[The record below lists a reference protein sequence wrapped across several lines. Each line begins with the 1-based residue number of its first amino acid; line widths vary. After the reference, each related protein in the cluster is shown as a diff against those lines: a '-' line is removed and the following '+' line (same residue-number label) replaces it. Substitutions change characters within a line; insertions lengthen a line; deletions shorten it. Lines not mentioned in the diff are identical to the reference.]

1 VIFSRPIDKRHQ
13 PPWCRFNFN
22 RRIEM
27 AYQLEGKSLEACMC
41 EGYCPCW
48 SGYEN
53 EGCGTVLSW
62 HIDNGIVEGVDVS
75 GRAVAIVADTPC
87 SSVANQGAARATLYM
102 DDEATPEQEEALL
115 NAWTGKLGGPVADLA
130 QLFGEVTGTER
141 APITFSDNGGKGTLA
156 IGQEIKADTAPLQEA
171 EGRAH
176 TIHENALST
185 TLGWSETSPPQGHSV
200 VQVSFR
206 FEA

>member
-1 VIFSRPIDKRHQ
+1 
-13 PPWCRFNFN
+13 
-22 RRIEM
+22 M
-27 AYQLEGKSLEACMC
+27 AYQLEGSSLEACTC

-62 HIDNGIVEGVDVS
+62 HIDNGTIEGVDVS
-75 GRAVAIVADTPC
+75 GRAVAVAANTLC
-87 SSVANQGAARATLYM
+87 SGVANQGAASATLYV

-141 APITFSDNGGKGTLA
+141 APITFNANGGKGTLA
-156 IGQEIKADTAPLQEA
+156 IGQEIEAGTTPLWEA

-176 TIHENALST
+176 TIHGNALST
-185 TLGWSETSPPQGHSV
+185 ASTADTTAEWSETSPQEYSA

>member
-1 VIFSRPIDKRHQ
+1 
-13 PPWCRFNFN
+13 
-22 RRIEM
+22 M
-27 AYQLEGKSLEACMC
+27 AYQLNGTSLEACTC
-41 EGYCPCW
+41 EGGCPCW
-48 SGYEN
+48 AGYEPY

-62 HIDNGIVEGVDVS
+62 HIDNGAIEDVDVS

-87 SSVANQGAARATLYM
+87 SSVATQGAVRVTLYI

-115 NAWTGKLGGPVADLA
+115 NAWTGRLGGPVADLA
-130 QLFGEVTGTER
+130 QLFGEVIGTER
-141 APITFSDNGGKGTLA
+141 APITFSDNGGKGRLA
-156 IGQEIKADTAPLQEA
+156 IGQDIKADTAPLQEA

-185 TLGWSETSPPQGHSV
+185 TPGWSETSPPQGHSV
-200 VQVSFR
+200 VQVRFR

>member
-1 VIFSRPIDKRHQ
+1 
-13 PPWCRFNFN
+13 
-22 RRIEM
+22 M
-27 AYQLEGKSLEACMC
+27 AYQLEGKALEACMC

-62 HIDNGIVEGVDVS
+62 HIDNGTIEDVDVS
-75 GRAVAIVADTPC
+75 GCAVAV
-87 SSVANQGAARATLYM
+87 VANVVCSVSDQGAADATLYV
-102 DDEATPEQEEALL
+102 DEEATPEQEEALL

-130 QLFGEVTGTER
+130 QLFGEVTGKER
-141 APITFSDNGGKGTLA
+141 APITFKVDGGTGTLA
-156 IGQEIKADTAPLQEA
+156 IGQQIEADTAPLWEA

-176 TIHENALST
+176 TIHEDMLST
-185 TLGWSETSPPQGHSV
+185 TSRSTAEEDPRSQEYSA

-206 FEA
+206 FET

>member
-1 VIFSRPIDKRHQ
+1 
-13 PPWCRFNFN
+13 
-22 RRIEM
+22 M
-27 AYQLEGKSLEACMC
+27 TYQLEGSSLEACTC

-62 HIDNGIVEGVDVS
+62 HIDNGTVEGIDVS
-75 GRAVAIVADTPC
+75 GRAVAVVAGIPC
-87 SSVANQGAARATLYM
+87 SSVVKQGAASATLYI
-102 DDEATPEQEEALL
+102 DNEATPEQEEALL

-141 APITFSDNGGKGTLA
+141 APITFSVDGGEGTLA
-156 IGQEIKADTAPLQEA
+156 IGQEIKADTAPLWKA

-176 TIHENALST
+176 TIHGNALST
-185 TLGWSETSPPQGHSV
+185 APGSTAEEDPRSQEYGA

>member
-1 VIFSRPIDKRHQ
+1 
-13 PPWCRFNFN
+13 
-22 RRIEM
+22 M
-27 AYQLEGKSLEACMC
+27 AYQLEGSSLEACTC
-41 EGYCPCW
+41 EEYCPCW

-53 EGCGTVLSW
+53 EGCNTVLSW
-62 HIDNGIVEGVDVS
+62 QIDNGDIESVDVS
-75 GRAVAIVADTPC
+75 GCRVAVVASVPC
-87 SSVANQGAARATLYM
+87 SSAAKQGAASATLYI

-115 NAWTGKLGGPVADLA
+115 NAWTGRLGGPVADLA

-141 APITFSDNGGKGTLA
+141 APISFKVVGGTGTLA
-156 IGQEIKADTAPLQEA
+156 IGQQIEVDTAPLWEA

-176 TIHENALST
+176 TVQEDMLST
-185 TLGWSETSPPQGHSV
+185 TSRSTAEEDPRSQEYSA

>member
-1 VIFSRPIDKRHQ
+1 
-13 PPWCRFNFN
+13 
-22 RRIEM
+22 
-27 AYQLEGKSLEACMC
+27 
-41 EGYCPCW
+41 
-48 SGYEN
+48 
-53 EGCGTVLSW
+53 
-62 HIDNGIVEGVDVS
+62 
-75 GRAVAIVADTPC
+75 
-87 SSVANQGAARATLYM
+87 M

-115 NAWTGKLGGPVADLA
+115 NAWTGRLGGPVADLA

-176 TIHENALST
+176 TIHESALST
-185 TLGWSETSPPQGHSV
+185 TPGWGETPPPQGHSV